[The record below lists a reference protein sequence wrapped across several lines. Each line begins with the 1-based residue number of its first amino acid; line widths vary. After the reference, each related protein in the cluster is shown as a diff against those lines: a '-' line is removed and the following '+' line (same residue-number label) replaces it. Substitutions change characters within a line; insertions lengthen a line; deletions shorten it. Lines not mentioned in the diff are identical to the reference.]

1 MIVMFSVSIMLDV
14 SLTLALIGVLY
25 PGPSSWNVKSYLHWH
40 KCPVCMQACEMD
52 FTQVEEVEAR
62 KSSANTNVIDS
73 GVPSVAARDEQPS
86 ASVFVPPAVSA
97 SRPSPPPTSTA
108 LQNTVALLSQTPEIQ
123 RVTGHNTSP
132 GSSNVPDSLVLAQR
146 PLAQASINPPTVP
159 GPIVEGTG
167 PVTVEDTQ
175 VGIRNPRLLYG
186 TSPATGPAPVPN
198 PDVMGP
204 STTATGTMP
213 WMRTNSS
220 SISSEASGVASSVVN
235 TGFAGPVAPQNTS
248 PSPVVNFGEVP
259 PLHSTVPDRSN
270 YQVTSQ
276 GGVHTP

>member
-1 MIVMFSVSIMLDV
+1 
-14 SLTLALIGVLY
+14 
-25 PGPSSWNVKSYLHWH
+25 
-40 KCPVCMQACEMD
+40 MD

-62 KSSANTNVIDS
+62 KISANTNVIDS

-86 ASVFVPPAVSA
+86 ASVFVPPVVSA
-97 SRPSPPPTSTA
+97 SRLSPPTSTA

-132 GSSNVPDSLVLAQR
+132 GSSNVPDSLLLAQR
-146 PLAQASINPPTVP
+146 PLVQASINLPTVP

-175 VGIRNPRLLYG
+175 VGTRNPRLLYG
-186 TSPATGPAPVPN
+186 TSPATGPASVPN
-198 PDVMGP
+198 PGVMGP

-213 WMRTNSS
+213 WMKTNSS
-220 SISSEASGVASSVVN
+220 LISSEASGVASSVVN
-235 TGFAGPVAPQNTS
+235 TIFAGPLAPQNTS

-259 PLHSTVPDRSN
+259 PVHSTVPDRSN